1 MTAPGKRFSFILKFS
16 EELKK
21 IDYRYIRR
29 AKVKCSYPI
38 FRGRKSPKTASG
50 SEKRG
55 KIFLHKIN
63 IMMEMGM
70 LFTNKPWIFFI
81 DG

>member
-29 AKVKCSYPI
+29 AKENVHILI